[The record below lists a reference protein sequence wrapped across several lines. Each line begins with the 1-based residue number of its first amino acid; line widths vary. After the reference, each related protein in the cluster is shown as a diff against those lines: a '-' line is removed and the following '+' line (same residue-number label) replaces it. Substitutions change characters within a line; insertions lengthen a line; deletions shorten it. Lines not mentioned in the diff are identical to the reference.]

1 MKRNPEILLVDDD
14 ASLLRLLSIR
24 LASEKYLVTSADS
37 AESAL
42 KKLAGKRFD
51 LIISDLKMEGMD
63 GLTLL
68 GRVQQSYPNLPVIMM
83 TAHGSI
89 SDAVTATQQGVF
101 SFITKPINR
110 EALFDSI
117 RSALR
122 QTINDDDEWR
132 KDIISNNK
140 QMETLLNQAYQVAQ
154 SDVSVMITGASGTGK
169 ELLARAIHQASPRS
183 EEPFVAINC
192 GALPEHLLESELFGH
207 VKGAFTG
214 AVSQHKGLFLAAD
227 KGTLFLDEIG
237 DMPTSLQVK
246 LLRALQDRELRPV
259 GSVESTP
266 FDVRIISATHCNLE
280 EAMQNQQFREDLY
293 YRLKV
298 VKLKL
303 PTLAERAEDIP
314 ALVRHLLEKKRNTE
328 VKNFAPDALEML
340 TAAPWPGNVRQ
351 LVNVVEQTLALATTN
366 IIPVSLVAQALE
378 NQADYLPSFN
388 EARAEF
394 EQKYL
399 NKVMLITEG
408 NVAQA
413 AKIAQRNRTD
423 FYKLLA
429 KYNIETSQF
438 HHAKAQR

>member
-24 LASEKYLVTSADS
+24 LASENYLVTSADS
-37 AESAL
+37 AEAAL
-42 KKLAGKRFD
+42 KILAGKRFD

-110 EALFDSI
+110 EALFESI

-122 QTINDDDEWR
+122 QTIHEDDEWR

-140 QMETLLNQAYQVAQ
+140 QMETLLNQAYQVSQ

-169 ELLARAIHQASPRS
+169 ELLARAIHKASPRS
-183 EEPFVAINC
+183 DKPFVAINC

-314 ALVRHLLEKKRNTE
+314 ALVRHLLEKKRTTD

-399 NKVMLITEG
+399 KKVMLITEG

-429 KYNIETSQF
+429 KYNIETAQF
-438 HHAKAQR
+438 QHAKARS